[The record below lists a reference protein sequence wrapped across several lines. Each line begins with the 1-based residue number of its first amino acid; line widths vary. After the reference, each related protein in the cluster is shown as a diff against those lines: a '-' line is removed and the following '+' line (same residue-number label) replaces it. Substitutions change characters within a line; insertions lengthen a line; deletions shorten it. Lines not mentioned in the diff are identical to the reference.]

1 MSQNVAAVLDL
12 GTSKIACAIVECAS
26 GREARLLGLGVVT
39 AKGVH
44 KGEITS
50 VEDVAQAMDSAVR
63 LAQGDA
69 GVPVEGI
76 VVGIGGAHVEGRSSQ
91 GFVPIVPANRA
102 ITRED
107 VLHVIN
113 HSRRLMTSEGQ
124 EQIQALPRE
133 FVVDGTT
140 VAGDPVGKK
149 GAKLEVRTQLITAD
163 ARQVQSVERALSMGG
178 YRLDELVAL
187 PLASGLGVLKRE
199 QMEKG
204 VTVVDIGSG
213 KTEIAV
219 LTHGSLAHCG
229 CVPIGSGHVSSDI
242 QALLKTSQDTAEK
255 LKRAHGCALASACSE
270 GELVEVMQ
278 VDQTVARPLKRGVL
292 CQIVESRMRELATLV
307 RKQLDQFGVEQPP
320 GAGMVLTGGGSQ
332 LPGTAEL
339 FEQVFE
345 GVAVRMAGPRLGN
358 GAADEIR
365 RPEASAV
372 IGLTRYVAGASD
384 ALEPASGAETWRE
397 RIRNLGSMFAR
408 RK

>member
-1 MSQNVAAVLDL
+1 MSENVAAVVDL
-12 GTSKIACAIVECAS
+12 GSSKIACAIVDCGS
-26 GREARLLGLGVVT
+26 GREARLLGLGVVA

-44 KGEITS
+44 KGEVGN
-50 VEDVAQAMDSAVR
+50 VEDVAQAIDSAVR

-76 VVGIGGAHVEGRSSQ
+76 VVGIGGAHVEGRNSQ

-133 FVVDGTT
+133 FVVDGTS
-140 VAGDPVGKK
+140 VSGDPVGKK
-149 GAKLEVRTQLITAD
+149 AAKLEVRTHLISAD
-163 ARQVQSVERALSMGG
+163 ARQVQSVERALAMGG
-178 YRLDELVAL
+178 YRLEELVAL
-187 PLASGLGVLKRE
+187 PLAAGLGVLTRE
-199 QMEKG
+199 QMDKG
-204 VTVVDIGSG
+204 VIVVDIGSG
-213 KTEIAV
+213 KTEVAV
-219 LTHGSLAHCG
+219 LMQGSLAHCG
-229 CVPIGSGHVSSDI
+229 CVPVGGGHVTSDI

-255 LKRAHGCALASACSE
+255 LKRAHGCALASECS
-270 GELVEVMQ
+270 GDELVEVMQ

-307 RKQLDQFGVEQPP
+307 RKQLDQFGIMELPP
-320 GAGMVLTGGGSQ
+320 AGLVITGGGSR
-332 LPGTAEL
+332 LPATAEL
-339 FEQVFE
+339 FAQVLD
-345 GVAVRMAGPRLGN
+345 GVAVRLAGPRLGN

-408 RK
+408 KK